1 MNYTQV
7 EISISRPR
15 ATSMLFANDFQEWKQ
30 YVKQFRKVIK
40 EMEESKKERALKRRQ
55 DLSALSRDLKAV
67 AEMQGI
73 EESVNSLLLAFY
85 KQQYS
90 TTDLRTFEQWKEAG
104 YIVKKGQTSFMI
116 WATPKATKA
125 EKSDA
130 VKKAEELQKEME
142 RKQKELAECLKVL
155 EQKKD
160 LSAKRT
166 TFLNTL
172 EQIDT
177 AEDVLKE
184 DSTFEVSTYRLIF
197 ALGSSSYNNSE
208 IFKISN
214 RELLLNF
221 VDFIREK
228 INKKIAEIEA
238 ELVK

>member
-1 MNYTQV
+1 M
-7 EISISRPR
+7 
-15 ATSMLFANDFQEWKQ
+15 
-30 YVKQFRKVIK
+30 
-40 EMEESKKERALKRRQ
+40 
-55 DLSALSRDLKAV
+55 
-67 AEMQGI
+67 
-73 EESVNSLLLAFY
+73 
-85 KQQYS
+85 
-90 TTDLRTFEQWKEAG
+90 
-104 YIVKKGQTSFMI
+104 
-116 WATPKATKA
+116 
-125 EKSDA
+125 
-130 VKKAEELQKEME
+130 KKAEELQKEME

>member
-1 MNYTQV
+1 
-7 EISISRPR
+7 
-15 ATSMLFANDFQEWKQ
+15 
-30 YVKQFRKVIK
+30 
-40 EMEESKKERALKRRQ
+40 METTKKN
-55 DLSALSRDLKAV
+55 V
-67 AEMQGI
+67 
-73 EESVNSLLLAFY
+73 ESVNA
-85 KQQYS
+85 
-90 TTDLRTFEQWKEAG
+90 
-104 YIVKKGQTSFMI
+104 VKNEEKKVLVVQVPPVT
-116 WATPKATKA
+116 KAEKKPKA

-197 ALGSSSYNNSE
+197 ALGSSSYNYSE

>member
-1 MNYTQV
+1 
-7 EISISRPR
+7 
-15 ATSMLFANDFQEWKQ
+15 
-30 YVKQFRKVIK
+30 
-40 EMEESKKERALKRRQ
+40 METTKKN
-55 DLSALSRDLKAV
+55 V
-67 AEMQGI
+67 
-73 EESVNSLLLAFY
+73 ESVNA
-85 KQQYS
+85 
-90 TTDLRTFEQWKEAG
+90 
-104 YIVKKGQTSFMI
+104 VKNEEKKVLVVQVPPVI
-116 WATPKATKA
+116 KAEKKPKA

-184 DSTFEVSTYRLIF
+184 DSTFEVSSYRLIF
-197 ALGSSSYNNSE
+197 ALGTSSYNNSE

-228 INKKIAEIEA
+228 INKKISEIEA